1 MRSLEEEV
9 EASIDDLLGVAY
21 GAGEIIMQYLSRGF
35 KTFTKSDNSPVTDAD
50 IASDQFI
57 TENLQKIIPGV
68 TVVSEEGYED
78 NPDQYNNT
86 PDEFWCVD
94 PLDGTKNFIEGRPDE
109 FTVNIGLVE
118 NKKPIFGMLFVP
130 NKNLMYFS
138 TLDGGFK
145 ILNGEKSRMGKG
157 KFDTDINIVT
167 SRRMPDDK
175 IEYFI
180 KKTGIKD
187 VRFGCKK
194 MAGSE
199 KFCHLADSHFNIFP
213 MFAPSYEWDT
223 AAGHAILN
231 AVGGK
236 VFGGKDG
243 QELEYNKRGFRNNGF
258 VAMTD
263 PKMILPTQLSNIVQ
277 NLHEFF

>member
-1 MRSLEEEV
+1 MKSLEEEI
-9 EASIDDLLGVAY
+9 ESNIDDLLGVAF
-21 GAGEIIMQYLSRGF
+21 GAGEIIMQHLRNGF
-35 KTFTKSDNSPVTDAD
+35 KTYIKSDNSPVTDAD
-50 IASDQFI
+50 IAADKFI
-57 TENLQKIIPGV
+57 TKNLQKIIPGIA
-68 TVVSEEGYED
+68 VVSEEGYED
-78 NPDQYNNT
+78 NPDQYNNI

-109 FTVNIGLVE
+109 FTVNIGLVA

-138 TLDGGFK
+138 TPDGGFK
-145 ILNGEKSRMGKG
+145 ILNGKKSRMGEG
-157 KFDTDINIVT
+157 KFETDINIVT

-175 IEYFI
+175 IEDFI
-180 KKTGIKD
+180 QKTGIKD
-187 VRFGCKK
+187 VSFGYKK

-199 KFCHLADSHFNIFP
+199 KFCYLADSHFNIFP
-213 MFAPSYEWDT
+213 LFAPSYEWDT

-231 AVGGK
+231 SVGGK
-236 VFGGKDG
+236 VFSGKG
-243 QELEYNKRGFRNNGF
+243 EQELEYNKKGFRNNGF

-263 PKMILPTQLSNIVQ
+263 PKMILPTQLSKIVQ